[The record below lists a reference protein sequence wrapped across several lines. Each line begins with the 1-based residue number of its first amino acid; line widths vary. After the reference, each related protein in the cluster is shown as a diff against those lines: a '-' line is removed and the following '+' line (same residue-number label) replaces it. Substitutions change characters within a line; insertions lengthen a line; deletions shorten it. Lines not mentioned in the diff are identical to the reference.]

1 LKQKNGKSKEQAK
14 RVKAKVKIDQKN
26 YFLYQVKYLSFINY
40 SKEGT
45 LYYVLTTALKDYI
58 DQLNDLSLSLD
69 DSFAFNVF
77 QCSLIYI
84 FNSMK
89 LFYLYFIIS
98 MVNGFI
104 ELPCNFKANY
114 SAILN
119 GENVFQTILKK
130 NRS

>member
-1 LKQKNGKSKEQAK
+1 VSKK
-14 RVKAKVKIDQKN
+14 L
-26 YFLYQVKYLSFINY
+26 FLYQVKYLSFINY

-69 DSFAFNVF
+69 DSFTLFNVF

-89 LFYLYFIIS
+89 LFFIYIIS
-98 MVNGFI
+98 MVNGF
-104 ELPCNFKANY
+104 Y
-114 SAILN
+114 
-119 GENVFQTILKK
+119 
-130 NRS
+130 